1 MAKENIL
8 VVDDEEDILE
18 MIRYNLSKEGYT
30 VAGAQSGEGAVNAM
44 RESSPDLVILDLM
57 LPGMDGLDVCRHIK
71 NNPQTGHIPV
81 IMLTAKG
88 TEADV
93 VAGLEIGADDYVVK
107 PFSMRVLL
115 ARIRAALRR
124 KKAPIDDAAPLDF
137 GDLVIYPARHAVYI
151 GAAQVQLTAREFRI
165 LMMLARRP
173 GWVFSREQIMDST
186 HEANVDYSSRAVDVH
201 VMSLRRKL
209 GAFGAH
215 IETLRG
221 VGYRFTDAIE
231 N

>member
-1 MAKENIL
+1 MSKANIL
-8 VVDDEEDILE
+8 IVDDEEDILE
-18 MIRYNLSKEGYT
+18 MIEYNLVKEGYGVT
-30 VAGAQSGEGAVNAM
+30 RAQTGEKAL
-44 RESSPDLVILDLM
+44 RKLKDEPPDLVVLDLM
-57 LPGMDGLDVCRHIK
+57 LPGIDGLDVCRQIK
-71 NNPQTGHIPV
+71 SHPETAHLPV

-88 TEADV
+88 TEADIV
-93 VAGLEIGADDYVVK
+93 TGLEIGADDYVIK

-124 KKAPIDDAAPLDF
+124 KKAPGDENTPLDF
-137 GDLVIYPARHAVYI
+137 GDLVIYPARHAVYV
-151 GAAQVQLTAREFRI
+151 GVNDVQLTAREFRI

-186 HEANVDYSSRAVDVH
+186 QDSNVDYSSRAVDVH

-209 GAFGAH
+209 GPRGSH

-221 VGYRFTDAIE
+221 VGYRFSDAVE
-231 N
+231 E